1 MWYFLS
7 TSEVNDVQF
16 PMKYFCKK
24 KLPVFSFLSISLG
37 YWIRNEVSVEKNIG
51 YFLYI
56 DLSYTFL
63 THTEFIFLFKL
74 SKGDESSTL
83 N

>member
-1 MWYFLS
+1 MFNFLWNIS
-7 TSEVNDVQF
+7 V
-16 PMKYFCKK
+16 KK

-37 YWIRNEVSVEKNIG
+37 YWVRNEVSVEKNIG

-63 THTEFIFLFKL
+63 THTEFIILFKL

-83 N
+83 NSTYDSI